1 MIRDV
6 PNCCLL
12 STFTFFISFVLK
24 ITHDVG
30 FIIVPLMGR
39 DVVRGGGEFC
49 SYVEALI
56 PSTPECGCIWRQ
68 RL

>member
-39 DVVRGGGEFC
+39 DVVRGGAGGGVLFIC
-49 SYVEALI
+49 
-56 PSTPECGCIWRQ
+56 
-68 RL
+68 